1 MTMSRKVSA
10 VLFLSLAVTGCA
22 PLAIYYKPGA
32 EVSQMQ
38 TDSLTCETKA
48 LKDAP
53 VANEIRQNAPIFYPG
68 GQYCNGGNCYFR
80 PGYWVQG
87 NIYTVD
93 TNRGLRQ
100 RITQSCMAN
109 QGYQLVELQL
119 CNPSVANAA
128 GLGQTTRLPQLSEN
142 SCAIRNKDGSF
153 QIVEPG

>member
-1 MTMSRKVSA
+1 
-10 VLFLSLAVTGCA
+10 
-22 PLAIYYKPGA
+22 
-32 EVSQMQ
+32 MQ

-53 VANEIRQNAPIFYPG
+53 VANEIRQSAPIFYPG
-68 GQYCNGGNCYFR
+68 GQYCNGSNCYFR

-100 RITQSCMAN
+100 RITQSCMAT